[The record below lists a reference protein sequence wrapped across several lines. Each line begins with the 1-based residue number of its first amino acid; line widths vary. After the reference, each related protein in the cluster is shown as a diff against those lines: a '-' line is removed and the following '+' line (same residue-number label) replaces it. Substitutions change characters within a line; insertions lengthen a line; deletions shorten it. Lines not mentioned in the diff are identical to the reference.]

1 MTGHGHGN
9 AGMPRPCTVV
19 WKQIHSFGKKN
30 TNREKAWLFQHKP
43 NLVATYSTNIQIT
56 MGSSI

>member
-1 MTGHGHGN
+1 MEMQGCQDLVQLYGSKYI
-9 AGMPRPCTVV
+9 VLE
-19 WKQIHSFGKKN
+19 KKN
-30 TNREKAWLFQHKP
+30 TNRQKAWLFQHKP

>member
-19 WKQIHSFGKKN
+19 WKQIHSFGKKKYQS
-30 TNREKAWLFQHKP
+30 RKSMAI
-43 NLVATYSTNIQIT
+43 ST
-56 MGSSI
+56 